1 MLPFF
6 VLMNEEVLLFL
17 RNWRRIY
24 DTTRLTPRIF
34 VLLSEIV
41 EWEMIEWLKLCLDL
55 FLFLLQRLYDQET

>member
-34 VLLSEIV
+34 VLLCGV
-41 EWEMIEWLKLCLDL
+41 GN
-55 FLFLLQRLYDQET
+55 DQMAKTLSGSVLIPSPETI